1 MTPRPALLPTCPG
14 CRSIWAY
21 PTNLTH
27 SIHVMRMLE
36 SESSLC
42 SAQPL
47 PFQPP
52 NGSMVDF
59 RSSGSL
65 KDPYR
70 PRHVILACRMYR
82 QHDTA
87 YPVSVRTM
95 AYTSMNTFRTSL
107 LSNLS
112 SRSKSSKN
120 GNTTSFRG

>member
-1 MTPRPALLPTCPG
+1 MTPHPALLPTCPG
-14 CRSIWAY
+14 CRSTWAY

-42 SAQPL
+42 SAQHL

-65 KDPYR
+65 KDPCR
-70 PRHVILACRMYR
+70 PRHDILACRMYR
-82 QHDTA
+82 QHDTV
-87 YPVSVRTM
+87 YPVTARTV
-95 AYTSMNTFRTSL
+95 AYIN
-107 LSNLS
+107 
-112 SRSKSSKN
+112 
-120 GNTTSFRG
+120 